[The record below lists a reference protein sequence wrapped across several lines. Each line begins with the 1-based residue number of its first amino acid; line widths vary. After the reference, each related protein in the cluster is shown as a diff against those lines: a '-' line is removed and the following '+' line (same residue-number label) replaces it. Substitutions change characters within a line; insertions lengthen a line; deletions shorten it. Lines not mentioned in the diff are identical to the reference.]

1 MLGELIRSQRS
12 ALNII
17 QPKYQTPTHLHSV
30 SAAITVRN
38 LSKTFRLPAERRGTL
53 RERLMK
59 FGVRNER
66 KAKRTLDDI
75 SFEIQQGE
83 FFGIIGRNGSGKSTL
98 LKILAGI
105 YKPDKGSQF
114 TIHGRIAPM
123 LELGVGFDPE
133 LTGRENVYLSATIL
147 GLTRAEIDARYEE
160 IVQFAE
166 IENFMEVQVK
176 HYSSGMSVRLAFAV
190 AMQVDAPIMLLD
202 EVLAVGDFV
211 FQEKCFALFERYKK
225 EGKTIIL
232 VTHSADSMKRFADRI
247 MLIHESRI
255 EMICAPQEILKKYIG
270 K

>member
-1 MLGELIRSQRS
+1 M
-12 ALNII
+12 
-17 QPKYQTPTHLHSV
+17 PP
-30 SAAITVRN
+30 AITVRN
-38 LSKTFRLPAERRGTL
+38 LSKTFRLPEERRGTL

-66 KAKRTLDDI
+66 KAKRTLDNI

-105 YKPDKGSQF
+105 YKPDKGSEV

-123 LELGVGFDPE
+123 LELGVGFNPE

-147 GLTRAEIDARYEE
+147 GLTRAEIDERYGE
-160 IVQFAE
+160 IVRFAE
-166 IENFMEVQVK
+166 LQDFMELQVK

-190 AMQVDAPIMLLD
+190 SMQIDAPILLLD

-211 FQEKCFALFERYKK
+211 FQEKCFSLFEQYKK
-225 EGKTIIL
+225 VGKTIIL
-232 VTHSADSMKRFADRI
+232 VTHSADFMKRFADRAL
-247 MLIHESRI
+247 LIQNSRI
-255 EMICAPQEILKKYIG
+255 EAVGNPQEVLEKYH
-270 K
+270 

>member
-1 MLGELIRSQRS
+1 M
-12 ALNII
+12 
-17 QPKYQTPTHLHSV
+17 PP
-30 SAAITVRN
+30 AITVRN

-66 KAKRTLDDI
+66 KAKRTLEDI

-105 YKPDKGSQF
+105 YQPDKGSQI

-123 LELGVGFDPE
+123 LELGVGFNAE

-147 GLTRAEIDARYEE
+147 GLTRAEIDARYDE
-160 IVQFAE
+160 IVRFAE
-166 IENFMEVQVK
+166 LQDFMNMQVK
-176 HYSSGMSVRLAFAV
+176 HYSSGMSVKLAFSV
-190 AMQVDAPIMLLD
+190 AAQIDAPIMLLD

-211 FQEKCFALFERYKK
+211 FQEKCFGLFEQYKK

-232 VTHSADSMKRFADRI
+232 VTHDPGAMERFADRA
-247 MLIHESRI
+247 MLIHQSQI
-255 EMICAPQEILKKYIG
+255 EITGDPHEVLERYHALG
-270 K
+270 